1 MDRSIRLMTIEDA
14 AGQLG
19 LEVETVKGFV
29 LEGLLTASNIDGR
42 YLLSE
47 MQLMFFKR
55 NHARL
60 LANECQ
66 LAAG

>member
-29 LEGLLTASNIDGR
+29 LDGLLTASTIDGR

-55 NHARL
+55 SHARL
-60 LANECQ
+60 LEDEYQ

>member
-55 NHARL
+55 NRARL